1 MATLKDIKGTNIQFL
16 DADPVEYVGTW
27 SSGGT
32 LNTARKDL
40 GSFGAGATNGIA
52 AGGYGGGGASAG
64 NYVESYNGTSW
75 TETTEL
81 NAGRGWS
88 PAGAGTQTA
97 GFVAGGQPLPPGSG
111 YTGITEEWDGSS
123 WTESGDLNIARAYMN
138 AAGTQTAGIGFGGN
152 NPSPTASRTDTE
164 KFNGTAWT
172 EANNMNNARASNSL
186 SSRGSPQSSVICVL
200 NAYTEVWDGTNWTET
215 TEVNT
220 PRAQGGGAGA
230 SSTSA
235 VIYGGAP
242 AIANTETWDGTAW
255 TEGNDLSAGR
265 ADGGTTGGTYQNA
278 LYAGGEPPSYTG
290 ATEEWAFPPTPVSQL
305 QEGLMW
311 FNSASSALKGYGKA
325 AGIPAATWASGTN
338 FPSATYGQSGFGTQT
353 SAMIAGGPT
362 ALSNTQVFNGT
373 TFTAKPAMNTASP
386 PNSRY
391 FIAAIGATDG
401 AGIMAGGEPGEASAE
416 TWNGS
421 AWTEVNN
428 LNTGRNFQG
437 AMGVSTAGLAAGGY
451 TSTARTADTE
461 TWDGTSWTEV
471 SNLNTARRGLGGA
484 GSQTSGIAFGGNK
497 NPNNL
502 TGETETWDGSSW
514 TEPADMNTGR
524 EFFGAYGPTTGNT
537 SAMVAG
543 GLEPGNS
550 ANTEVWNGSSWT
562 EVNNLSTARRSQGA
576 GGTAMAAVL
585 TTGESPSGSS
595 NATEL
600 FTADNAV
607 STITTS

>member
-1 MATLKDIKGTNIQFL
+1 
-16 DADPVEYVGTW
+16 
-27 SSGGT
+27 
-32 LNTARKDL
+32 
-40 GSFGAGATNGIA
+40 
-52 AGGYGGGGASAG
+52 
-64 NYVESYNGTSW
+64 
-75 TETTEL
+75 
-81 NAGRGWS
+81 
-88 PAGAGTQTA
+88 
-97 GFVAGGQPLPPGSG
+97 
-111 YTGITEEWDGSS
+111 
-123 WTESGDLNIARAYMN
+123 
-138 AAGTQTAGIGFGGN
+138 
-152 NPSPTASRTDTE
+152 
-164 KFNGTAWT
+164 
-172 EANNMNNARASNSL
+172 
-186 SSRGSPQSSVICVL
+186 
-200 NAYTEVWDGTNWTET
+200 
-215 TEVNT
+215 
-220 PRAQGGGAGA
+220 
-230 SSTSA
+230 
-235 VIYGGAP
+235 
-242 AIANTETWDGTAW
+242 
-255 TEGNDLSAGR
+255 
-265 ADGGTTGGTYQNA
+265 
-278 LYAGGEPPSYTG
+278 
-290 ATEEWAFPPTPVSQL
+290 
-305 QEGLMW
+305 MW

-401 AGIMAGGEPGEASAE
+401 AGIMAGGEPGQNSAE

-437 AMGVSTAGLAAGGY
+437 AMGVSTAGLVAGGY

-461 TWDGTSWTEV
+461 TWDGTSWTETN
-471 SNLNTARRGLGGA
+471 NLNTARRGCGGT

-502 TGETETWDGSSW
+502 TGETETWDGSAW
-514 TEPADMNTGR
+514 TEVGDMNTAR

-550 ANTEVWNGSSWT
+550 VNTEVWNGSSWT
-562 EVNNLSTARRSQGA
+562 EVNNLATARRSQGA
-576 GGTAMAAVL
+576 GGTSSAAVL
-585 TTGESPSGSS
+585 TTGESPGGSS

-600 FTADNAV
+600 FTATAAV
-607 STITTS
+607 ATITTS